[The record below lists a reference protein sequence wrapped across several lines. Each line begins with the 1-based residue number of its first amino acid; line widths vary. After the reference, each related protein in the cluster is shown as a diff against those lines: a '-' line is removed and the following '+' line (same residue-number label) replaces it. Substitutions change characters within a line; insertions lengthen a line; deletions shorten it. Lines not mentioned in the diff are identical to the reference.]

1 MPLYQGGKCLKTKR
15 SGRNILSSFDR
26 LSEAFF
32 HGENLLNKFL
42 FFKSGN
48 QDMEWKLGFSNLGI
62 CNVCGGKLLP
72 IQIVIYHE
80 PPALWYDQNPH
91 HHLVSHFWFWSK
103 AQSFFLFFFWAKVAV
118 TPICSPYYSSSP
130 FYDLLSFFVPKLSS
144 QQFGQIHL
152 EI

>member
-1 MPLYQGGKCLKTKR
+1 MNKYIIEFGQIHLGCALAEKCLEGKEGFSGIFSGTLQLAPWQRDGGMNVKMGKKHFPLQAMRLCPCTGGKCLNTKR

-48 QDMEWKLGFSNLGI
+48 QDMELKFGFSNLGK

-80 PPALWYDQNPH
+80 PPAL
-91 HHLVSHFWFWSK
+91 
-103 AQSFFLFFFWAKVAV
+103 
-118 TPICSPYYSSSP
+118 
-130 FYDLLSFFVPKLSS
+130 
-144 QQFGQIHL
+144 
-152 EI
+152 